1 MNYRIVD
8 NNRTIRDAMNKY
20 RIYQYELANIMG
32 VHEATVCRML
42 RNELPKE
49 KQDEIAE
56 LIAKSAKEM
65 R

>member
-8 NNRTIRDAMNKY
+8 NNRTIRDAMAKY
-20 RIYQYELANIMG
+20 RIYQYELAQIMG

-42 RNELPKE
+42 RNELPEE
-49 KQDEIAE
+49 KQNKIAE
-56 LIAKSAKEM
+56 LIAKSVQVT